1 MSAKSI
7 LVVGGSLAGAQ
18 QALEQAKAGNK
29 VYLVE
34 KFPCLSREAMPL
46 LEDLK
51 NSENIKIITGAD
63 VERVAGSDGKFNVR
77 IKREPSRIIDEKC
90 DDCKACFAVCPVN
103 LWDDAEQQLCLRT
116 AVDTTCMGT
125 GIYNLV
131 KDDMPICQA
140 ACPVN
145 LDIRSYIGL
154 IADGRFEDSLD
165 VIRKQLPFPGSIGR
179 ICPHPCE
186 EKCNRGQQDEPL
198 SICRL
203 KRYVADFELE
213 EQGEIRAPEKAAAR
227 EEKVAVVGGGPAG
240 LTCAHDMA
248 VLGYNVTVFEALP
261 IAGGMLAVGIPAYR
275 LPKDVL
281 QREIDVVKALGVEI
295 KTGTEIGKDL
305 TIDDLFNQGFKAVFI
320 AIGARSSQKLG
331 IQDEDAQGVVDGVYF
346 LRDLNLGKDV
356 WVGDKVGVI
365 GGGNVAIDAARSA
378 LRKGAKKVSIIYR
391 RSRQEMP
398 ASPEEIE
405 AAEHEGIEIQYL
417 VAPAQVVAKGG
428 KVSAL
433 RCTKMELGEPDASGR
448 RRPVP
453 VKGSEFD
460 IDLDMIIPAIGQAI
474 DASCVEKTSGVET
487 TKRGILVADPETTAT
502 SRPGVFAGGDAVTG
516 PDIAIRAV
524 AAGKR
529 AAVAID
535 KYLKGE

>member
-1 MSAKSI
+1 VSGKAVLI
-7 LVVGGSLAGAQ
+7 VGGSLAGAR
-18 QALEQAKAGNK
+18 QALEQAKAGDK

-34 KFPCLSREAMPL
+34 KFPCLARDAMPL
-46 LEDLK
+46 LEELRS
-51 NSENIKIITGAD
+51 NENIEIVTGAE
-63 VERVAGSDGKFNVR
+63 VERVMGSDGKFGVR
-77 IKREPSRIIDEKC
+77 IRRKPSRIIDEKC

-125 GIYNLV
+125 GIYNIV
-131 KDDMPICQA
+131 KDDKPICQA
-140 ACPVN
+140 TCPVN
-145 LDIRSYIGL
+145 LDIRSYVGL
-154 IADGRFEDSLD
+154 IADGRFEDSLE
-165 VIRKQLPFPGSIGR
+165 VIRQRLPFPGIIGR

-203 KRYVADFELE
+203 KRYVADCELE
-213 EQGEIRAPEKAAAR
+213 EQGEIKIPEKAAAR

-240 LTCAHDMA
+240 LTCAHDLA
-248 VLGYNVTVFEALP
+248 VLGCNVTVFEALP
-261 IAGGMLAVGIPAYR
+261 VAGGMLAVGIPAYR
-275 LPKDVL
+275 LPKDLL
-281 QREIDVVKALGVEI
+281 QREIDVVRALGVEI
-295 KTGTEIGKDL
+295 KTDTEVGKDL
-305 TIDDLFNQGFKAVFI
+305 SIEDLFNQGFKAVFV

-331 IQDEDAQGVVDGVYF
+331 IEGEDAKGVVDGVHF

-356 WVGDKVGVI
+356 WVGEKVGVI

-378 LRKGAKKVSIIYR
+378 LRKGARNVSIIYR

-417 VAPAQVVAKGG
+417 VAPAQVVSNGG
-428 KVSAL
+428 KVTAL

-453 VKGSEFD
+453 VEGSEFD
-460 IDLDMIIPAIGQAI
+460 MELDMIVPAIGQAI
-474 DASCVEKTSGVET
+474 DASCVEQTEGVET
-487 TKRGILVADPETTAT
+487 TRRGTLVADPETMAT
-502 SRPGVFAGGDAVTG
+502 SRAGVFAGGDAVTG

-535 KYLKGE
+535 QYLKGA